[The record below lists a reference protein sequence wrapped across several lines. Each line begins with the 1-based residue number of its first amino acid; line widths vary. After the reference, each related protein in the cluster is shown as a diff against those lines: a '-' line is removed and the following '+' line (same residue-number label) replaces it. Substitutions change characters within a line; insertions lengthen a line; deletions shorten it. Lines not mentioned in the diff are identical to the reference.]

1 MWIYVIISY
10 SYLSKGRDFIPLS
23 NKLDQH
29 PHTTS
34 LLHSHFC
41 SRSLICMTT
50 QQWARQVTWPQPVI
64 IFYGYWSYIIENMW
78 NTIFITVDNIYLYLY
93 RFVWYNH
100 LQDEND
106 PARIRIDPDN
116 LSLWNEMLVEFMAVL
131 LVNLLSLVW

>member
-1 MWIYVIISY
+1 
-10 SYLSKGRDFIPLS
+10 
-23 NKLDQH
+23 
-29 PHTTS
+29 
-34 LLHSHFC
+34 
-41 SRSLICMTT
+41 
-50 QQWARQVTWPQPVI
+50 
-64 IFYGYWSYIIENMW
+64 MW

-93 RFVWYNH
+93 RFVWYNY

>member
-10 SYLSKGRDFIPLS
+10 SYLSKGRDFISLS
-23 NKLDQH
+23 NKQH

-34 LLHSHFC
+34 LLNSHFC

-64 IFYGYWSYIIENMW
+64 LFYGYWSYIIENMW